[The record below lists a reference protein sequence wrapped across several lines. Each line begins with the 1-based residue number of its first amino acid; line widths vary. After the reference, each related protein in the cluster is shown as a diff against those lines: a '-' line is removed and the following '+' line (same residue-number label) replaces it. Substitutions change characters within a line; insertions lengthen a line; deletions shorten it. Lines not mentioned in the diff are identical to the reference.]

1 MSTWNAAAHPR
12 GGPTNPGR
20 FARAI
25 RSAPADRELDGT
37 SGWPAH
43 RYQTVPWQMSG
54 RGPRDDRM
62 LRDIGVSLPPEI
74 ATLDP
79 RTSKSTGLAVVDATS
94 AVASLDSGLGRQLVG
109 LGSFLLRTE
118 SVSSSRIEHVNASR
132 NDFAKALAGIKS
144 SSAAKTTF
152 AAVTALES
160 MIRRAGGSGRIAL
173 TDMLEAHRL
182 LMKDDW
188 NEKLYA
194 GRVRDV
200 QNWIGG
206 SDYSPRGA
214 IHVPPPTPL
223 VDPLMDDLIR
233 YVNRE
238 DIPAIVQAAIAH
250 AQFESIHPF
259 TDGNGRIGRALI
271 SATLRR
277 RQLAKRTVV
286 PIASAMLAD
295 TSRYFSMVNDYRNG
309 AADEFVHYLAEATSS
324 AAEAAESSAEV
335 LAELPDAWRDQAK
348 PRGGSTAEAL
358 IGKLLGHPVVNVS
371 DVMALTGSSYNAA
384 NGACD
389 RLTETEVL
397 TPLTQSARDRA
408 WMAADVLDEI
418 DDMNLRVGRCTP
430 P

>member
-1 MSTWNAAAHPR
+1 MAGPPLSDCALADVRSWSSRRPNA
-12 GGPTNPGR
+12 
-20 FARAI
+20 
-25 RSAPADRELDGT
+25 S
-37 SGWPAH
+37 
-43 RYQTVPWQMSG
+43 
-54 RGPRDDRM
+54 
-62 LRDIGVSLPPEI
+62 RDIGVSLPPEI

>member
-1 MSTWNAAAHPR
+1 MAGPPLSDCALADVRSWSSRRPNA
-12 GGPTNPGR
+12 
-20 FARAI
+20 
-25 RSAPADRELDGT
+25 S
-37 SGWPAH
+37 
-43 RYQTVPWQMSG
+43 
-54 RGPRDDRM
+54 
-62 LRDIGVSLPPEI
+62 RDIGVSLPPEI

-223 VDPLMDDLIR
+223 VDPLMDDLPLRQSRGHSSDRPSGYCACAIR
-233 YVNRE
+233 
-238 DIPAIVQAAIAH
+238 
-250 AQFESIHPF
+250 IHPPVH
-259 TDGNGRIGRALI
+259 
-271 SATLRR
+271 R
-277 RQLAKRTVV
+277 RQRPHRT
-286 PIASAMLAD
+286 SLD
-295 TSRYFSMVNDYRNG
+295 Q
-309 AADEFVHYLAEATSS
+309 
-324 AAEAAESSAEV
+324 
-335 LAELPDAWRDQAK
+335 RD
-348 PRGGSTAEAL
+348 
-358 IGKLLGHPVVNVS
+358 
-371 DVMALTGSSYNAA
+371 
-384 NGACD
+384 
-389 RLTETEVL
+389 
-397 TPLTQSARDRA
+397 
-408 WMAADVLDEI
+408 
-418 DDMNLRVGRCTP
+418 TP
-430 P
+430 PPTAGEENRGPDSVRHAC